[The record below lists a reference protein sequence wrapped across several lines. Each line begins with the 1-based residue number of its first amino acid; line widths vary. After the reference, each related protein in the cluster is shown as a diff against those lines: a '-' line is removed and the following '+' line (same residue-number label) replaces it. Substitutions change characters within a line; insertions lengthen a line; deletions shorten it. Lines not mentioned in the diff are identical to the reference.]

1 MESANNGNNEFLERF
16 KIVVKYS
23 NRIFLLFV
31 SLVFDEIC

>member
-16 KIVVKYS
+16 KIVKYL

>member
-1 MESANNGNNEFLERF
+1 MESANNGNNEFLEIE
-16 KIVVKYS
+16 IVVKYS